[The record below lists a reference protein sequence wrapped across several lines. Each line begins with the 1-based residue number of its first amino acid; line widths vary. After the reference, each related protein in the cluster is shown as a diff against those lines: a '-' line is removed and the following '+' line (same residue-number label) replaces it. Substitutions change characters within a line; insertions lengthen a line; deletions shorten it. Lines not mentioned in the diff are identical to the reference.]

1 MHHTEKKGHFAFPSN
16 DVIVMHRAASLL
28 VLLGT
33 VFQQALWFI
42 LVDRSAIS
50 FSRST
55 HLCQLLTSAGW
66 ESLPFRAVQQIQ
78 PLLLQGSQK
87 TASNNPWSLLFQLH
101 FCQFR
106 ETLQSLVDKHWPAD
120 WCGVSLSW
128 REHRTGRRSFQFT
141 SWSTFQ
147 PLPMVTNSGWKTN
160 KWDWGYK
167 LSFVGWLGSAVDIW
181 RELGVEPLLFHAE
194 GNQLRWFKSEFW
206 ADPLQG
212 IQKAFQYKFII
223 YSMCKYKHKHN
234 PSKLWCHDMVV
245 LITRDVTSWLIVA
258 VVTGWYRTYQ
268 TFM

>member
-1 MHHTEKKGHFAFPSN
+1 MKIWDCKRSLNLANLSPPLACEQTGKFLTVWVLIFWRKETQKTHYWIIVLHHTEKKGHFAFPSN

-33 VFQQALWFI
+33 VCQQALWFI

-55 HLCQLLTSAGW
+55 HLCQLLTFAGW

-194 GNQLRWFKSEFW
+194 GNQLRWFKHLIRILGRSTTR
-206 ADPLQG
+206 
-212 IQKAFQYKFII
+212 
-223 YSMCKYKHKHN
+223 N
-234 PSKLWCHDMVV
+234 SKS
-245 LITRDVTSWLIVA
+245 IPI
-258 VVTGWYRTYQ
+258 
-268 TFM
+268 